1 MSTSI
6 GTAPSHL
13 NLLHSNYR
21 KAAQRAAHPEEFKGI
36 AAADAHH
43 ESAAVGG
50 RTLLWMRMRS
60 RYWA

>member
-1 MSTSI
+1 MSTST

-36 AAADAHH
+36 AAANAHH
-43 ESAAVGG
+43 ESAAVG
-50 RTLLWMRMRS
+50 
-60 RYWA
+60 